1 MLKYTIKRVLM
12 LIPTIIGI
20 TLFIYLIMSFV
31 PGDPAELLSPPE
43 ATAEEVEVLRAELGL
58 DKPVLVQYVN
68 YMWDILHG
76 DFGVSWF
83 TKQPV
88 IDEIVNRM
96 PYTLSL
102 GVLSTLIASIISIPL
117 GTLTAVK
124 HNTPA
129 DYIVTFLCLLFAAM
143 PASGSLSSCKF
154 ILACRP
160 AGSRRTAW
168 EQCGTLSCPLLQCVR
183 QAWPPTSVPLAPGCS
198 TSSVRT
204 TSEQRAQRA
213 QAKSLL
219 S

>member
-88 IDEIVNRM
+88 IATGGRDERICFRSAPCV
-96 PYTLSL
+96 
-102 GVLSTLIASIISIPL
+102 
-117 GTLTAVK
+117 
-124 HNTPA
+124 
-129 DYIVTFLCLLFAAM
+129 FAGR
-143 PASGSLSSCKF
+143 SKLV
-154 ILACRP
+154 
-160 AGSRRTAW
+160 W
-168 EQCGTLSCPLLQCVR
+168 
-183 QAWPPTSVPLAPGCS
+183 
-198 TSSVRT
+198 
-204 TSEQRAQRA
+204 AQRSNSFLEA
-213 QAKSLL
+213 WQIFTEHIGPG
-219 S
+219 

>member
-88 IDEIVNRM
+88 IDSARYADGGETQHARRL
-96 PYTLSL
+96 YRHLSVSAL
-102 GVLSTLIASIISIPL
+102 RGDARLLARYHPANLS
-117 GTLTAVK
+117 
-124 HNTPA
+124 
-129 DYIVTFLCLLFAAM
+129 
-143 PASGSLSSCKF
+143 
-154 ILACRP
+154 
-160 AGSRRTAW
+160 
-168 EQCGTLSCPLLQCVR
+168 
-183 QAWPPTSVPLAPGCS
+183 
-198 TSSVRT
+198 
-204 TSEQRAQRA
+204 
-213 QAKSLL
+213 
-219 S
+219 

>member
-96 PYTLSL
+96 PYTL
-102 GVLSTLIASIISIPL
+102 
-117 GTLTAVK
+117 
-124 HNTPA
+124 
-129 DYIVTFLCLLFAAM
+129 CLRAERF
-143 PASGSLSSCKF
+143 F
-154 ILACRP
+154 TRP
-160 AGSRRTAW
+160 WKR
-168 EQCGTLSCPLLQCVR
+168 
-183 QAWPPTSVPLAPGCS
+183 
-198 TSSVRT
+198 
-204 TSEQRAQRA
+204 
-213 QAKSLL
+213 
-219 S
+219 

>member
-124 HNTPA
+124 
-129 DYIVTFLCLLFAAM
+129 LC
-143 PASGSLSSCKF
+143 P
-154 ILACRP
+154 
-160 AGSRRTAW
+160 SRFRG
-168 EQCGTLSCPLLQCVR
+168 Q
-183 QAWPPTSVPLAPGCS
+183 
-198 TSSVRT
+198 
-204 TSEQRAQRA
+204 
-213 QAKSLL
+213 
-219 S
+219 